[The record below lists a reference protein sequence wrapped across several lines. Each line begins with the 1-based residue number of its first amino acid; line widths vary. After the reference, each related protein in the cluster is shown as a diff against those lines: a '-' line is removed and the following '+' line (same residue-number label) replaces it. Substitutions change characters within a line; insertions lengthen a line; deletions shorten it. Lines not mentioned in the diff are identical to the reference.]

1 MKNMEESRLS
11 SEMICKIWKKSK
23 SNSDKIWTTCKKD
36 KLKCE
41 MIWKI
46 WKKTFFNKTINTAC
60 NLFKFILS
68 PTVRGNNSVSE
79 GITL

>member
-1 MKNMEESRLS
+1 MWNDMENMEETPNSIVKRYKKYMEETQV
-11 SEMICKIWKKSK
+11 EMW
-23 SNSDKIWTTCKKD
+23 NDM
-36 KLKCE
+36 E
-41 MIWKI
+41 NMEEN
-46 WKKTFFNKTINTAC
+46 FFNKTINTAC

>member
-1 MKNMEESRLS
+1 MEETQVEMWNDMENMEE
-11 SEMICKIWKKSK
+11 
-23 SNSDKIWTTCKKD
+23 N
-36 KLKCE
+36 
-41 MIWKI
+41 
-46 WKKTFFNKTINTAC
+46 FFNKTINTAC